1 MQQSI
6 VFLCTGDE
14 QPVNEIKETIPV
26 AIVSRRIR
34 YVKKKT
40 KTKNVTK
47 EVQGLYSEDYKTLLK
62 EIIEDLN
69 RKKSVFTVRRFTVLE
84 MTVIPKLTNVFSK
97 ILIKIPAPFFFF
109 FTENDKLLLQLI
121 WKCKSPKKVKEQ
133 RLEDS
138 QLPNFKNL
146 L

>member
-1 MQQSI
+1 MIHMQQSI

-121 WKCKSPKKVKEQ
+121 
-133 RLEDS
+133 
-138 QLPNFKNL
+138 
-146 L
+146 